1 MSNIAN
7 NIVDLIGNTPLV
19 YLNRLAE
26 GLPGKVAAKLE

>member
-19 YLNRLAE
+19 TSTAS
-26 GLPGKVAAKLE
+26 PKACPAK